1 MLRPALVGALVFLCV
16 IPQAA
21 AQDTS
26 RVSFA
31 PPPRLPVPRLAAL
44 APGGRLAPRT
54 TPAAVGAA
62 WEAELRVRLEALRW
76 ARPDTGAA
84 TVAAAPGAPL
94 EAPPPVVSGAGS
106 NRSLFGPYADL
117 GMRLNVRFE
126 LKADQFTNLSCTAAE
141 RLFAFSGC
149 SPGFPTITPNPQYQ
163 IVTAGVVGQRLH
175 INVDFDSQREFDA
188 NNNLQVWYEG
198 LEDEMLRRVEAGNV
212 TFQAPPSRFISAAI
226 PANNFG
232 LQAIGQIGA
241 LELRGIYAQQ
251 NGSVVKDRF
260 YTIGDVTTQPLDHEV
275 RDLDY
280 EAGRF
285 FFAVD
290 PGGLPGFPAVDILE
304 LAAVVIPDSLRVGS
318 LRVYRVRALASN
330 STNNQN
336 LGGVRAVACGTG
348 GPACP
353 QRAGPFHWEIL
364 VEGKDYYVDPTG
376 AWFALASRLAADDYL
391 GVSYIPAG
399 QATCAGPRPCVGTFP
414 VAADPDTAQVDTLR
428 LVYDPRPGVTAA
440 APSFRF
446 EIRAAYRV
454 GGAELTRESVELTL
468 TVNQR
473 ERSLTSDRTYLDL
486 LGLALPTDVSRFDQY
501 NRLFPRTRDPL
512 QGAPLRDFF
521 AVLPHLAPF
530 ADSSRLA
537 AAERNDSLYRTP
549 RTLLATQAP
558 PSVFAVRLR
567 GDVSAAGDRGALS
580 LNSFQIRE
588 GSERLYVGSRQLV
601 RDQDYTID
609 YATGTVQ
616 FKQPDSLFSGGSAQI
631 RAQFEERAAFAVAPT
646 AIFGLAARYD
656 LATTGYISWT
666 ALFQKEQSSFTRPPL
681 GFEPSSSFI
690 GGVSTQLRFQPEWLT
705 RAVDALPG
713 VRTGAPSFINV
724 SAEVAMS
731 RPQPNPLG
739 QAYIEEFEGEAGRF
753 IALQE
758 NAWRWGSMPASARGV
773 EPFGVSP
780 AGFDVT
786 NIAALTW
793 QSLPLSTQ
801 GLVQYFPQQI
811 DPTIRITGQGQSAE
825 PVLWLVLK
833 PDTVLG
839 LANSTTGLPNWVRQS
854 QQAPRWRPI
863 TQALSATGLDLSR
876 TEFIEF
882 WVWEDQRRVA
892 KTNNVALVFDFG
904 SVFEDAVA
912 VIPEAFRAVGGD
924 TTYHGAR
931 LAGPGRLD
939 SERDP
944 LTHAWSAVL
953 DDEGGLAD
961 RVVDGILDSA
971 TLAVVDTL
979 PLCSA
984 RRNGQ
989 LQSYFL
995 GDLRSRCG
1003 RANGFV
1009 DTEDLDG
1016 DLLLDVA
1023 AGIRTQED
1031 VVRFVFPVGD
1041 ERYYVRDGVMTS
1053 VSDSAGGGTVGWRLY
1068 RIPFRADTLRIG
1080 QPNLRQVQS
1089 VRITVV
1095 APQSTPPGVPDP
1107 QVYFALA
1114 RLRLVGSSWL
1124 KRAETPIAG
1133 VAGDRGTGLGEVT
1146 ASVVSTENR
1155 DLGYTPPP
1163 GVFDEAVRRDGG
1175 LQVGTTQINERSLRL
1190 LARGLTSGQRAEAF
1204 LRFTTEGDKNFLKYK
1219 RLRVWARGRGPGWED
1234 GDLEFYI
1241 KAGKDANNFYLYHTP
1256 ARTSSWEPE
1265 VVVDFDRWLELR
1277 GRIERAWLEGDTA
1290 QVYPGCPDTT
1300 IVPQAG
1306 AYVMCQGPYIVY
1318 VRDPGTAPPNL
1329 ARVQEVAA
1337 GMLRV
1342 AEGVFVP
1349 EAELWVD
1356 DIRLSDVVQ
1365 DVGYAGALDLTLT
1378 AADVADIALSASRRD
1393 GRFRQLGDDPSY
1405 VTDDAVSAGG
1415 TLRLERFLPARWGL
1429 VAPLTVRHVVTSS
1442 DPFYLSRSDLRA
1454 DALGGVRTP
1463 HATATSYGLALRRT
1477 RRSEGTLGR
1486 VLLDPFSFDG
1496 SYLRGGARN
1505 DFVDATSSSVAATL
1519 DYNLQPA
1526 AATARIAGVPIRLTP
1541 TALRLRSALTRADAE
1556 RSIFDVPV
1564 FRPADSAVV
1573 PQVSQTRLWRN
1584 TGTLDFLPVT
1594 GLQLRLDLASQRDL
1608 RDYGDS
1614 TTLGR
1619 LAGLE
1624 RRSLLGLDVGLESQR
1639 SLGSLV
1645 AISPATRGWLRPR
1658 AVLGSA
1664 FTLSRD
1670 PNARDPVREIGDTA
1684 GAFRIPANFT
1694 NSRRLDLGAQVD
1706 AGRLARGLFGDSAG
1720 LARVFARLTTADVS
1734 LARTVTSSFSRAGF
1748 TPSLAYQLALG
1759 GFDDFRRQGGRL
1771 AGSASDNVAVAA
1783 TAAAVLPL
1791 GLRMATA
1798 FRRSTGTAW
1807 VLRAGRQV
1815 PVETESREWPTG
1827 NIGWNIAPARLLS
1840 SLSAQ
1845 LGFREMLTSSTQPGL
1860 GGAGSATVTQNRS
1873 RALSPALMLTW
1884 AGGILTGAD
1893 ATVERGDQVAAGN
1906 LFRSERAQYN
1916 VNLGFAVRVPT
1927 GLARLPMPIRA
1938 NARFSRTRNTT
1949 CLRTAGQESCLPFID
1964 SRQTTGN
1971 LTLDTDFPPNVSAG
1985 LQMAYV
1991 LNEERQ
1997 ASRRVRQ
2004 IVVTAFVN
2012 LATTVGR
2019 LQ

>member
-1 MLRPALVGALVFLCV
+1 VPAL
-16 IPQAA
+16 
-21 AQDTS
+21 
-26 RVSFA
+26 
-31 PPPRLPVPRLAAL
+31 
-44 APGGRLAPRT
+44 
-54 TPAAVGAA
+54 VGAA
-62 WEAELRVRLEALRW
+62 WEAGLRARLAALHW
-76 ARPDTGAA
+76 SRPDTAA
-84 TVAAAPGAPL
+84 AVAAAP
-94 EAPPPVVSGAGS
+94 PPPPEPRRVVSEAGADRG
-106 NRSLFGPYADL
+106 LFGPYADL

-126 LKADQFTNLSCTAAE
+126 LKADQFTNLSCTSAE

-149 SPGFPTITPNPQYQ
+149 NPGFPTITPNPQYQ
-163 IVTAGVVGQRLH
+163 IVTSGVVGQRLH

-198 LEDEMLRRVEAGNV
+198 LEDEMLRRIEAGNV

-232 LQAIGQIGA
+232 VQAIGQIGP

-251 NGSVVKDRF
+251 KGSVVKDRF
-260 YTIGDVTTQPLDHEV
+260 YTVGELTTQPLDHEL

-280 EAGRF
+280 EVGRF

-290 PGGLPGFPAVDILE
+290 PAGLPGFPAVDILE
-304 LAAVVIPDSLRVGS
+304 LGAAGLPDSLRVGS
-318 LRVYRVRALASN
+318 LRVYRLRALAPT

-336 LGGVRAVACGTG
+336 LGGVRAVACAAGAG
-348 GPACP
+348 VCP
-353 QRAGPFHWEIL
+353 QRAGPFQWEIL

-376 AWFALASRLAADDYL
+376 AWFALATRLAADDYL

-399 QATCAGPRPCVGTFP
+399 QTGCLGGPRPCVGTFP
-414 VAADPDTAQVDTLR
+414 VTANPDTAQVDTVR
-428 LVYDPRPGVTAA
+428 LVYDPRPGATAGA
-440 APSFRF
+440 ATFRF
-446 EIRAAYRV
+446 EIRSAYRV
-454 GGAELTRESVELTL
+454 GGAELSRETIELAL

-473 ERSLTSDRTYLDL
+473 ERSLVSNRTYLDL
-486 LGLALPTDVSRFDQY
+486 LGLALPTDVARFDQF
-501 NRLFPRTRDPL
+501 NRLFPRARDPL
-512 QGAPLRDFF
+512 QGAPLRDYF

-530 ADSSRLA
+530 GDSARLA

-549 RTLLATQAP
+549 RTLLSTQGP
-558 PSVFAVRLR
+558 PSVFALRLR
-567 GDVSAAGDRGALS
+567 GDISASGDRGALS

-588 GSERLYVGSRQLV
+588 GSERLYLRNRQLV

-609 YATGTVQ
+609 YATGTVL
-616 FKQPDSLFSGGSAQI
+616 FRQPDSLFTGGAAQI

-656 LATTGYISWT
+656 LGTTGYVSWT
-666 ALFQKEQSSFTRPPL
+666 ALFQREQSAFTRPPL
-681 GFEPSSSFI
+681 GFEPASSFI

-705 RAVDALPG
+705 RAADALPG
-713 VRTGAPSFINV
+713 VRTGAPSFITL
-724 SAEVAMS
+724 AGEVATS

-753 IALQE
+753 IPLQE
-758 NAWRWGSMPASARGV
+758 NAWRWGSMPESPRGV
-773 EPFGVSP
+773 EPFGISP
-780 AGFDVT
+780 AGFDLT

-839 LANSTTGLPNWVRQS
+839 LADANTGLPNWVRPA
-854 QQAPRWRPI
+854 QQAPRWRSI
-863 TQALSATGLDLSR
+863 TQSLSATGLDLSR

-892 KTNNVALVFDFG
+892 KSNNVALVFDFG
-904 SVFEDAVA
+904 SVFEDAAA
-912 VIPEAFRAVGGD
+912 VIPEAFRDVGGD
-924 TTYHGAR
+924 TTYYGAR
-931 LAGPGRLD
+931 LAGTGRLD
-939 SERDP
+939 TERDP
-944 LTHAWSAVL
+944 VTHSWSAVQ
-953 DDEGGLAD
+953 DDVGGVAD
-961 RVVDGILDSA
+961 RVVDGIVDS
-971 TLAVVDTL
+971 TSLAVVDTL

-989 LQSYFL
+989 LVSYFL

-1003 RANGFV
+1003 RDNGFV

-1016 DLLLDVA
+1016 DQRLDVA
-1023 AGIRTQED
+1023 AGVRTQED

-1041 ERYYVRDGVMTS
+1041 ERYYVRDGAMTP

-1068 RIPFRADTLRIG
+1068 RIPFRVDTLRIG
-1080 QPNLRQVQS
+1080 QPSLRQVQA

-1095 APQSTPPGVPDP
+1095 APQTTAPGVADP
-1107 QVYFALA
+1107 QIYFALA
-1114 RLRLVGSSWL
+1114 RLRLAGSSWL
-1124 KRAETPIAG
+1124 KRAESPLTG
-1133 VAGDRGTGLGEVT
+1133 LAGDRGSGVGEVS

-1163 GVFDEAVRRDGG
+1163 GVFDAATRRDGG

-1190 LARGLTSGQRAEAF
+1190 LARGLTAGHRAEAF
-1204 LRFTTEGDKNFLKYK
+1204 VRFTTEGDKNFLKYR

-1234 GDLEFYI
+1234 GDLEFYL
-1241 KAGKDANNFYLYHTP
+1241 KAGKDADNFYLYHVP

-1265 VVVDFDRWLELR
+1265 VVVDFDRWLVLR
-1277 GRIERAWLEGDTA
+1277 GQIERAWLQGDTA
-1290 QVYPGCPDTT
+1290 QVYPGCPDST
-1300 IVPQAG
+1300 IVPHTG
-1306 AYVMCQGPYIVY
+1306 AYVRCDGPYIVH

-1329 ARVQEVAA
+1329 ARVQELAA
-1337 GMLRV
+1337 GILRV
-1342 AEGVFVP
+1342 SERVFVP

-1365 DVGYAGALDLTLT
+1365 DVGYAGAVDITLA
-1378 AADVADIALSASRRD
+1378 AADVADVALSASRRD

-1405 VTDDAVSAGG
+1405 VTDDALSAGG
-1415 TLRLERFLPARWGL
+1415 TLRLDRFFPAAWGL
-1429 VAPLTVRHVVTSS
+1429 VAPLTVRHVVSSS

-1463 HATATSYGLALRRT
+1463 RARATSYGFALRRT
-1477 RRSEGTLGR
+1477 RRSERTLGR
-1486 VLLDPFSFDG
+1486 VLLDPFTFDG
-1496 SYLRGGARN
+1496 SFLTGGART
-1505 DFVDATSSSVAATL
+1505 DFTDASSSSYRAAL
-1519 DYNLQPA
+1519 DYNLLPG
-1526 AATARIAGVPIRLTP
+1526 AATARVAGVPIRVTP
-1541 TALRLRSALTRADAE
+1541 TAVRLRSGLTGSDAE
-1556 RSIFDVPV
+1556 RTVFDVPV
-1564 FRPADSAVV
+1564 VRPGDADVV
-1573 PQVSQTRLWRN
+1573 PTVSQSQLWRN
-1584 TGTLDFLPVT
+1584 SGTVDFLPLS
-1594 GLQLRLDLASQRDL
+1594 GLQLRVDLASQRDL

-1619 LAGLE
+1619 LADLE
-1624 RRSLLGLDVGLESQR
+1624 RKQLLGVDVGLESQR
-1639 SLGSLV
+1639 SLNSLV
-1645 AISPATRGWLRPR
+1645 AFSLPGRGWLRPR
-1658 AVLGSA
+1658 ATLGSA
-1664 FTLSRD
+1664 FSLSRD
-1670 PNARDPVREIGDTA
+1670 PNARDPIREIGDTA
-1684 GAFRIPANFT
+1684 GAFRIPTNFS
-1694 NSRRLDLGAQVD
+1694 NNRRLDLGAQLD
-1706 AGRLARGLFGDSAG
+1706 AGRLARAVFGDSAG
-1720 LARVFARLTTADVS
+1720 LARALARLTTADVS
-1734 LARTVTSSFSRAGF
+1734 VAQIRSSTFSRVGF

-1759 GFDDFRRQGGRL
+1759 GADDFRRQGDRL
-1771 AGSASDNVAVAA
+1771 AGSASDNVSVAA
-1783 TAAAVLPL
+1783 NGAALLPL
-1791 GLRMATA
+1791 GIRVTTA
-1798 FRRSTGTAW
+1798 FRHSTGTAW
-1807 VLRAGRQV
+1807 VLRTDRQV
-1815 PVETESREWPTG
+1815 PIETESREWPTG
-1827 NIGWNIAPARLLS
+1827 SIGWTLS
-1840 SLSAQ
+1840 PSRVLTSLSAQ
-1845 LGFREMLTSSTQPGL
+1845 LGFREMLTRSVQPGVVS
-1860 GGAGSATVTQNRS
+1860 GGTVNENVARS
-1873 RALSPALMLTW
+1873 LAPSVTLTW
-1884 AGGILTGAD
+1884 AGGILTSAD
-1893 ATVERGDQVAAGN
+1893 ATLERADQVSAGN

-1916 VNLGFAVRVPT
+1916 VNVGFAMRVPT

-1938 NARFSRTRNTT
+1938 MARFSRSRNTT
-1949 CLRTAGQESCLPFID
+1949 CLRSAGQEDCLPFID

-1971 LTLDTDFPPNVSAG
+1971 ITFDTDFPPNVSAG

>member
-1 MLRPALVGALVFLCV
+1 MLRPLPVLAGILVALCV
-16 IPQAA
+16 VPPAA

-26 RVSFA
+26 RAVFV
-31 PPPRLPVPRLAAL
+31 PPPRLPVVRHPAL
-44 APGGRLAPRT
+44 APGGRLGPRISPAAAADAWASALRARLVAERADPGAAPRGE
-54 TPAAVGAA
+54 PS
-62 WEAELRVRLEALRW
+62 
-76 ARPDTGAA
+76 
-84 TVAAAPGAPL
+84 VAAAPTPEQGPR
-94 EAPPPVVSGAGS
+94 VVSGAGS
-106 NRSLFGPYADL
+106 DRSMFGPYADL
-117 GMRLNVRFE
+117 GMRLNVRLE

-163 IVTAGVVGQRLH
+163 VVTSGVVGQRLH

-232 LQAIGQIGA
+232 VQAIGQIGP

-251 NGSVVKDRF
+251 KGNVVKDRF
-260 YTIGDVTTQPLDHEV
+260 YTIGELTTEPLDHEV

-280 EAGRF
+280 ETGRF

-290 PGGLPGFPAVDILE
+290 PAGLPGFPAVDILE
-304 LAAVVIPDSLRVGS
+304 LATAGIPDSLRVGS
-318 LRVYRVRALASN
+318 LRVYRVRALAST
-330 STNNQN
+330 SSNNQN
-336 LGGVRAVACGTG
+336 LGGVRAVACGAG
-348 GPACP
+348 GPSCP
-353 QRAGPFHWEIL
+353 QRAGPFQWEIL

-376 AWFALASRLAADDYL
+376 AWFALANRLAGDDYL

-399 QATCAGPRPCVGTFP
+399 QTNCTGPRPCVGTFP
-414 VAADPDTAQVDTLR
+414 VTANPDTAEVDTLR
-428 LVYDPRPGVTAA
+428 LVYDPRPGATAA
-440 APSFRF
+440 SPSFRF
-446 EIRAAYRV
+446 EIRSAYRV
-454 GGAELTRESVELTL
+454 GGAELARETADLRL

-486 LGLALPTDVSRFDQY
+486 LGLALPTDATVFDQY
-501 NRLFPRTRDPL
+501 NRLFPRARDPL

-521 AVLPHLAPF
+521 AVFPHLAPF
-530 ADSSRLA
+530 ADSARLA

-549 RTLLATQAP
+549 RTLLASQGP

-567 GDVSAAGDRGALS
+567 GNVSASGDRGALS

-588 GSERLYVGSRQLV
+588 GSERLYLRNRQLV
-601 RDQDYTID
+601 RDQDYKID
-609 YATGTVQ
+609 YATGTVL
-616 FKQPDSLFSGGSAQI
+616 FNQPDSLFAGGSAQI

-646 AIFGLAARYD
+646 AIFGVAARYD
-656 LATTGYISWT
+656 LGPTGYVSWT
-666 ALFQKEQSSFTRPPL
+666 ALFQKEQSAFTRPPL

-690 GGVSTQLRFQPEWLT
+690 GGVSTQLRFQPQWLT

-724 SAEVAMS
+724 AAEVATS
-731 RPQPNPLG
+731 RPQLNPLG

-758 NAWRWGSMPASARGV
+758 NAWRWGSMPQSARGV
-773 EPFGVSP
+773 VGIDPGAF
-780 AGFDVT
+780 AITDL
-786 NIAALTW
+786 AALTW

-801 GLVQYFPQQI
+801 GLVQFFPQQI

-833 PDTVLG
+833 PDTVAG
-839 LANSTTGLPNWVRQS
+839 LANSNTGLPNWTRP
-854 QQAPRWRPI
+854 ARATPRWRSI
-863 TQALSATGLDLSR
+863 TQSLSATGLDLSR

-882 WVWEDQRRVA
+882 WVWEDQRRGARANSV
-892 KTNNVALVFDFG
+892 VLVFDFG
-904 SVFEDAVA
+904 SVFEDAAAIV
-912 VIPEAFRAVGGD
+912 PEAFRVTGGD
-924 TTYHGAR
+924 TTYYGAR
-931 LAGPGRLD
+931 LAGPARLD
-939 SERDP
+939 TERDP
-944 LTHAWSAVL
+944 LTHAWSAVH

-961 RVVDGILDSA
+961 RVVDGIVDST

-989 LQSYFL
+989 LVSYFL
-995 GDLRSRCG
+995 GDLRARCG

-1016 DLLLDVA
+1016 DQLLDVA
-1023 AGIRTQED
+1023 AGVRTDED
-1031 VVRFVFPVGD
+1031 VVRFVFPIGD
-1041 ERYYVRDGVMTS
+1041 ERFFVRDGAMVP
-1053 VSDSAGGGTVGWRLY
+1053 VGDSGSAGWRLY

-1080 QPNLRQVQS
+1080 QPNLRQVQD

-1095 APQSTPPGVPDP
+1095 ARQTTTPDP
-1107 QVYFALA
+1107 QVYFALS

-1124 KRAETPIAG
+1124 KRAESPIAG
-1133 VAGDRGTGLGEVT
+1133 VAGDQGAGLGEVS

-1163 GVFDEAVRRDGG
+1163 GVFDEATRRDGG

-1190 LARGLTSGQRAEAF
+1190 LARGLTAGQHAEAF
-1204 LRFTTEGDKNFLKYK
+1204 LRFTTEGDKNFLKYR

-1241 KAGKDANNFYLYHTP
+1241 KAGKDANNFYLYHTA

-1265 VVVDFDRWLELR
+1265 VVVDFDRWLRLR
-1277 GRIERAWLEGDTA
+1277 GQIERAWLQGDTA
-1290 QVYPGCPDTT
+1290 RVYPGCPDST
-1300 IVPQAG
+1300 IVPHTG
-1306 AYVMCQGPYIVY
+1306 AYVMCDGPYIVH

-1329 ARVQEVAA
+1329 ARVQEIAA

-1342 AEGVFVP
+1342 GNGVFVP

-1365 DVGYAGALDLTLT
+1365 DVGYAGALDITLA
-1378 AADVADIALSASRRD
+1378 AADVADLALSASRRD

-1405 VTDDAVSAGG
+1405 VTDDALSAGG
-1415 TLRLERFLPARWGL
+1415 TLRLDRFLPAQWGI
-1429 VAPLTVRHVVTSS
+1429 VAPLTVRRVVTSS

-1463 HATATSYGLALRRT
+1463 RATATSYALALRRT

-1496 SYLRGGARN
+1496 SWVRGGSRT
-1505 DFVDATSSSVAATL
+1505 DFTDASSSSYGATI
-1519 DYNLQPA
+1519 DYNLMPT
-1526 AATARIAGVPIRLTP
+1526 AATARIAGVPIRVTP
-1541 TALRLRSALTRADAE
+1541 TALRLRSGLTGADAE
-1556 RSIFDVPV
+1556 RTIFDVPV
-1564 FRPADSAVV
+1564 VQPGDSNVV
-1573 PQVSQTRLWRN
+1573 PTVSQTRLWRN
-1584 TGTLDFLPVT
+1584 AGTLDFLPLA
-1594 GLQLRLDLASQRDL
+1594 GLQLRLDLTSQRDL

-1624 RRSLLGLDVGLESQR
+1624 RKSLLGVDVGVESQR
-1639 SLGSLV
+1639 ALNSLL
-1645 AISPATRGWLRPR
+1645 AFSPPGRGWLRPR
-1658 AVLGSA
+1658 ATLGSG
-1664 FTLSRD
+1664 FSLSRD
-1670 PNARDPVREIGDTA
+1670 PTARDPVREIGDTA
-1684 GAFRIPANFT
+1684 GGFRIPTNFSNT
-1694 NSRRLDLGAQVD
+1694 RRLDVGALLD
-1706 AGRLARGLFGDSAG
+1706 AGRLARRLFGDSAG
-1720 LARVFARLTTADVS
+1720 LARAFARLTSADVS
-1734 LARTVTSSFSRAGF
+1734 VARTLSSSFSRVGF
-1748 TPSLAYQLALG
+1748 MPSLAYQLALG
-1759 GFDDFRRQGGRL
+1759 AFDDFRRQGDRL
-1771 AGSASDNVAVAA
+1771 AGSASDNVSVSASG
-1783 TAAAVLPL
+1783 AAALPV
-1791 GLRMATA
+1791 GFRITTA
-1798 FRRSTGTAW
+1798 FRRSAGTSW
-1807 VLRAGRQV
+1807 VLRTDQQV
-1815 PVETESREWPTG
+1815 PIETESREWPTG
-1827 NIGWNIAPARLLS
+1827 SVGWTVTPSQRFLT

-1845 LGFREMLTSSTQPGL
+1845 MGFRDIFTRSAQPGL
-1860 GGAGSATVTQNRS
+1860 DPASEGTVNETHARS
-1873 RALSPALMLTW
+1873 VSPAVTLTW
-1884 AGGILTGAD
+1884 GGGLLTAAD
-1893 ATVERGDQVAAGN
+1893 ATLERGDQVSAGN
-1906 LFRSERAQYN
+1906 LFRTERAQYN
-1916 VNLGFAVRVPT
+1916 VNLGFSVRVPA

-1938 NARFSRTRNTT
+1938 NARFSRARNTT
-1949 CLRTAGQESCLPFID
+1949 CLRSAGQEECLPFID

-1971 LTLDTDFPPNVSAG
+1971 ITLDTDFPPNVSAG